1 MDDEVVDEAD
11 DIPKILII
19 IISLV
24 GSKGRKKLFK
34 ILPDNAIT
42 VSHLRIGASSL
53 VFVSYFE
60 KLLVEKFLLM
70 GLSDEFRRDLV
81 ITELATKL
89 RKLGTLGTSA
99 IEVRV
104 SQRTTCCLPD
114 NASVFVS

>member
-1 MDDEVVDEAD
+1 MNGFLDFLSFLQNSEVQISVDFMQ
-11 DIPKILII
+11 L
-19 IISLV
+19 LQ
-24 GSKGRKKLFK
+24 
-34 ILPDNAIT
+34 LPDNAIT
-42 VSHLRIGASSL
+42 VSHFRIGGSSL
-53 VFVSYFE
+53 VFVSYLE

-70 GLSDEFRRDLV
+70 GLSDEFRRDDLV

-114 NASVFVS
+114 NASVLVS

>member
-1 MDDEVVDEAD
+1 MNGFLDFLSFL
-11 DIPKILII
+11 PQL
-19 IISLV
+19 
-24 GSKGRKKLFK
+24 

-42 VSHLRIGASSL
+42 VSHFRIGGSSL
-53 VFVSYFE
+53 VFVSYLE

-70 GLSDEFRRDLV
+70 GLSDEFRRDDLV

-99 IEVRV
+99 IEVLV

-114 NASVFVS
+114 NASVLVS